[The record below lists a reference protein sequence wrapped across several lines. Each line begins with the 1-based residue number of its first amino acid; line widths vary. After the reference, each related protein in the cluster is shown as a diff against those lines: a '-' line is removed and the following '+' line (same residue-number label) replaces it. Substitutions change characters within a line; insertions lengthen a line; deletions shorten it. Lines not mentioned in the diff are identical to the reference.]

1 MKEMPAISLQVHLS
15 NQFDLGLLGG
25 FYCSLLKIHK
35 SFGFYLSANK
45 VVYCIY

>member
-15 NQFDLGLLGG
+15 NQFDLLSG